1 MKKFLCI
8 PLLCMCT
15 MVASA
20 QVQVGVKAGLNVAD
34 INATGLASNS
44 YITYSSKINFN
55 AGFLV
60 TIPLFKSF
68 LLQPEIS
75 YSGQGAS
82 TLLLAESLTTSY
94 NYLNFPVL
102 FKYQQSSGFFAET
115 GPQIG
120 ILLDASEK
128 GGFQGTVDLTNG
140 IQPIDFSW
148 AFGIG
153 CKFKKPD
160 IGFDVR
166 YNLGLTNIEEGGT
179 YVNGVAKNSVFQI
192 GLFYM
197 FRNH

>member
-1 MKKFLCI
+1 MKKFFCI

-15 MVASA
+15 MVANA
-20 QVQVGVKAGLNVAD
+20 QIQVGVKAGLNVAD
-34 INATGLASNS
+34 INATGLAPNS
-44 YITYSSKINFN
+44 YITYSPKINFN
-55 AGFLV
+55 AGFLIS
-60 TIPLFKSF
+60 IPLFKSF

-82 TLLLAESLTTSY
+82 TVLAGESLTTSY

-115 GPQIG
+115 GPQLG
-120 ILLDASEK
+120 VLLGANEK
-128 GGFQGTVDLTNG
+128 GGYQGTEDLTNE
-140 IQPIDFSW
+140 IQPVDFSW

-166 YNLGLTNIEEGGT
+166 YNLGLTN
-179 YVNGVAKNSVFQI
+179 VNGVSKNSVFQI

-197 FRNH
+197 FRNQ

>member
-34 INATGLASNS
+34 INATGLTYNS

-68 LLQPEIS
+68 LLQPEIL
-75 YSGQGAS
+75 YSGQGAN
-82 TLLLAESLTTSY
+82 TLLLATSLITSY
-94 NYLNFPVL
+94 DYLNFPVL

-120 ILLDASEK
+120 FLLDAFEK
-128 GGFQGTVDLTNG
+128 GGYQGTVDLTNEV
-140 IQPIDFSW
+140 QPIDFSW

-153 CKFKKPD
+153 CKFKKPG
-160 IGFDVR
+160 IGFDLR
-166 YNLGLTNIEEGGT
+166 YNLGLTNTEEGGT
-179 YVNGVAKNSVFQI
+179 HLNGVSKNSVFQI

>member
-1 MKKFLCI
+1 MKKLLCI
-8 PLLCMCT
+8 PLLCICT

-20 QVQVGVKAGLNVAD
+20 QVQVGAKAGLNVAD
-34 INATGLASNS
+34 INATGLAPNS
-44 YITYSSKINFN
+44 YITYSTKINFN

-82 TLLLAESLTTSY
+82 TVLSGESLTTSY

-120 ILLDASEK
+120 FLLGANEK
-128 GGFQGTVDLTNG
+128 GGYQGTVDLTNE

-166 YNLGLTNIEEGGT
+166 YNLGLTNTEEGGT